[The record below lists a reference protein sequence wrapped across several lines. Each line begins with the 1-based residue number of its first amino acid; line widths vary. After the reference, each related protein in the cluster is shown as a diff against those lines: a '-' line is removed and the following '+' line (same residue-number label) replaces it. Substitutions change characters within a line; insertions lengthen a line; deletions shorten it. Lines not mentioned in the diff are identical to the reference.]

1 MLKYFETEIAIRD
14 VKTLD
19 KATAVYKTA
28 RTPDEGGVC
37 FHQVPVWMW
46 INLKFLE
53 VNRPV

>member
-37 FHQVPVWMW
+37 FHQVDK
-46 INLKFLE
+46 LKILGS
-53 VNRPV
+53 